1 MGMLLAFAPFFIFVL
16 IERTVGVGAGLIAAS
31 IVAAILLARDIVLR
45 KGIKI
50 LDIGALALFG
60 GLAIYALSVRPD
72 WSVIAVRLRVDLGL
86 FLIVLAS
93 MVLRRPFTLQY
104 AREQVPEEFWGSQ
117 EFVRTNYVITAAW
130 AAAFAIMVIAE
141 ACIVYVPSVPRRLG
155 LLVTIFA
162 IVAAVKFTSW
172 YPDRNKTKT
181 V

>member
-1 MGMLLAFAPFFIFVL
+1 
-16 IERTVGVGAGLIAAS
+16 
-31 IVAAILLARDIVLR
+31 
-45 KGIKI
+45 
-50 LDIGALALFG
+50 
-60 GLAIYALSVRPD
+60 
-72 WSVIAVRLRVDLGL
+72 
-86 FLIVLAS
+86 

-155 LLVTIFA
+155 LLVTILA